1 LFASAAEEHEAAW
14 PIGLA
19 LGTLV
24 STRARAREA
33 FCELN
38 P

>member
-1 LFASAAEEHEAAW
+1 LLFASAAEEHEAAW

-24 STRARAREA
+24 STRAREA
-33 FCELN
+33 FCGLN